1 MANPEEMPTELS
13 DIDTVEVSLVDKGAN
28 MRHFAIRKG
37 EEKMSVVEA
46 ILSAPFEQADAVD
59 AQLAKAELS
68 AQATEGIK
76 SAMQIMAAFED
87 ELPGGV
93 MQSMMDLVGATK
105 EEDEE
110 KPEEEDEDEEKP
122 APVEQEEEDEEDE
135 DEMKKRMDALPPDVR
150 SMVAQLWKSNKA
162 EIAKRAELEI
172 RIKKAEDE
180 KKMEECIKKAQTE
193 YSNIPVT
200 AADLGSFLKGIDGSK
215 SAEFV
220 HSMLKSTNEMLGQ
233 ANITGE
239 IGKTITGTETDAVAK
254 AERMAV
260 AMSEKEGIAKSIA
273 LGRVWKSNPALYAE
287 YQAQRRGQ

>member
-28 MRHFAIRKG
+28 MRHFAIRKS

-105 EEDEE
+105 EDEE
-110 KPEEEDEDEEKP
+110 KPEEEDEEKP
-122 APVEQEEEDEEDE
+122 APVEQKDEDE
-135 DEMKKRMDALPPDVR
+135 DEMKKRMDALPDDVR
-150 SMVAQLWKSNKA
+150 SMVAQLWKSNKE
-162 EIAKRAELEI
+162 EIAKRAALED

-200 AADLGSFLKGIDGSK
+200 AADLGSFLKGIDGSA

-254 AERMAV
+254 AERMAE
-260 AMSEKEGIAKSIA
+260 AMSEKEGITKSIA
-273 LGRVWKSNPALYAE
+273 LGRVWKSNPALYVE